1 MSWPLFGIIYFKLMN
16 ELVFKGQNDQVL
28 TSSLLV
34 AEKFG
39 KEHKRILQD
48 IRELKCSE
56 EFRQH
61 HFVLSSHVN
70 TQNRELPLY
79 VMDKD
84 GFTLLV
90 MGYTGEIAMT
100 FKEEYIK
107 AFNEMERRLKEQQKP
122 LSQLEILVQSAQA
135 LLEQSQRLSVVEQ
148 RLAEM
153 EADRIIKTEMLLSA
167 PVSNEPTPDLS
178 LRDNIRQLVNKY
190 SAATGIKQQDVWHK
204 VYNQLYYLYHINVKA
219 YKKHK
224 KNETYLEV
232 AERNL
237 LLDKIYIIISNLVR
251 ELPMQP

>member
-1 MSWPLFGIIYFKLMN
+1 MEKQI
-16 ELVFKGQNDQVL
+16 VFKGQNDQVL
-28 TSSLLV
+28 TNSLLV

-61 HFVLSSHVN
+61 HFVLSSYVN
-70 TQNRELPLY
+70 GQNRELPMY

-84 GFTLLV
+84 GFVLLV
-90 MGYTGEIAMT
+90 MGYTGELAMA
-100 FKEEYIK
+100 FKEEYIYE
-107 AFNEMERRLKEQQKP
+107 FNQMEKELKNNAPKKVKSSAELFAMQAQIN
-122 LSQLEILVQSAQA
+122 LEY
-135 LLEQSQRLSVVEQ
+135 EQ
-148 RLAEM
+148 RIANIEEKIAEM
-153 EADRIIKTEMLLSA
+153 EADRIVKTEMLLSA
-167 PVSNEPTPDLS
+167 PTSVESTPELS

-204 VYNQLYYLYHINVKA
+204 VYNQLYYLYHINLKA
-219 YKKHK
+219 YKKEK
-224 KNETYLEV
+224 KSETYLEV

-251 ELPMQP
+251 EL

>member
-1 MSWPLFGIIYFKLMN
+1 MEKQI
-16 ELVFKGQNDQVL
+16 VFKGQNDQVL
-28 TSSLLV
+28 TSSVLV
-34 AEKFG
+34 AETFG

-61 HFVLSSHVN
+61 HFVPSSY
-70 TQNRELPLY
+70 TSSQNRELPMY

-84 GFTLLV
+84 GFVLLV
-90 MGYTGEIAMT
+90 MGYTGELAMT
-100 FKEEYIK
+100 FKEKYISKFNQMEKELKDNAPKKAKSSAELFAMQAQINLEY
-107 AFNEMERRLKEQQKP
+107 
-122 LSQLEILVQSAQA
+122 
-135 LLEQSQRLSVVEQ
+135 EQ
-148 RLAEM
+148 RISNVEEKLAEI

-167 PVSNEPTPDLS
+167 PVSAESTPQMS

-190 SAATGIKQQDVWHK
+190 SSATGIKQQDVWHK
-204 VYNQLYYLYHINVKA
+204 VYNQLYYLYHINLKA
-219 YKKHK
+219 YKKEK

-251 ELPMQP
+251 EL